1 MDDMLEMDRFG
12 LDEDDFD
19 KPRLSKR
26 ERIDK
31 KIRELKIGEDDDDMK
46 DDIKFTR
53 KKKKIDKKLKKEKID
68 IKLFK
73 MGIYPELNN
82 LNSLLVNLNNKE
94 KRELFTM
101 IKNHYL
107 YNTPDLKNYLE
118 TVEINN
124 LKNIVNFILNLDHL
138 CSNNKKLVKATLK
151 KLNKLN
157 KNLLKTT
164 SEDNTFCQVRKR
176 SGKRKKND
184 NYYCQ
189 IRKKPNKKKIKKEKQ
204 KKNKQKQMKKQN
216 KKQKK
221 KQQKKKQQES
231 KSWFNIF

>member
-1 MDDMLEMDRFG
+1 M
-12 LDEDDFD
+12 
-19 KPRLSKR
+19 
-26 ERIDK
+26 
-31 KIRELKIGEDDDDMK
+31 ELKLDDDIK

-53 KKKKIDKKLKKEKID
+53 KKKKIDKKLKKEKKE
-68 IKLFK
+68 IKLFEK
-73 MGIYPELNN
+73 GIYPELYN

-118 TVEINN
+118 KVEINN
-124 LKNIVNFILNLDHL
+124 LTNIVNFILNLDHL
-138 CSNNKKLVKATLK
+138 CSNNKKLVKTTLK

-157 KNLLKTT
+157 KNLLQNTL
-164 SEDNTFCQVRKR
+164 EDNTFCQVRKR

-204 KKNKQKQMKKQN
+204 KKNKQKQMKKQ
-216 KKQKK
+216 KKKQQKK
-221 KQQKKKQQES
+221 KQQKKKQQEN
-231 KSWFNIF
+231 KSWFNIFS